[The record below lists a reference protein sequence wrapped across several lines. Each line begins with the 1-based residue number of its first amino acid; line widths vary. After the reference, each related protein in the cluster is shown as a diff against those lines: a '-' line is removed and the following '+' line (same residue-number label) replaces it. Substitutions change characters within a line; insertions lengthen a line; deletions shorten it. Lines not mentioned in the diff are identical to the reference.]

1 MKNSSG
7 PYMQK
12 AGRGN
17 MEGTGRGLP
26 TELTGPK
33 MHEGELH
40 TDPKTTKTQEKVT
53 QGNQTGTRTTF
64 TTKTP
69 GSGGDSL
76 SGEIIRTP
84 EGDAAYAAL
93 DQAGRDAQDAK
104 FKASNPRVP
113 GSTNISS
120 RFVPDAQPVTPKGI
134 IPGKAN
140 IKAEGI
146 KPTPTRFA
154 STQFEIQADMGGG
167 TQNPSKRRAISNA
180 ASGGNNQSPGNT
192 AFSGSSMSTENRT
205 VNLQQAAAVF
215 KAAQTQNNAINEK
228 YSEKNVRAQHA
239 ERGGN
244 LERMLKSAHERK
256 DSNQARV
263 NIFKAKN

>member
-1 MKNSSG
+1 MAYKQTMGKGPAMKTGAGIPKELMSG
-7 PYMQK
+7 P
-12 AGRGN
+12 A
-17 MEGTGRGLP
+17 
-26 TELTGPK
+26 
-33 MHEGELH
+33 MHEGVVHEGKK
-40 TDPKTTKTQEKVT
+40 PKGKTTVT
-53 QGNQTGTRTTF
+53 RERATEGDQTGWRTTA
-64 TTKTP
+64 TTVTP
-69 GSGGDSL
+69 GYKTSGDFTGKPKPSYEEF
-76 SGEIIRTP
+76 GA
-84 EGDAAYAAL
+84 GGGNVAAAKKWN
-93 DQAGRDAQDAK
+93 RDH
-104 FKASNPRVP
+104 P
-113 GSTNISS
+113 GSTDVQS
-120 RFVPDAQPVTPKGI
+120 RFLADPMKPLTKPVVPVTRIKEDAAGI
-134 IPGKAN
+134 PT
-140 IKAEGI
+140 
-146 KPTPTRFA
+146 TPTRFA

-180 ASGGNNQSPGNT
+180 ASSGNNQSPGNT

-244 LERMLKSAHERK
+244 LERMLKTAQERR